1 MLALMKSLM
10 NSFVGKIIIMIII
23 AGMAFWGVDQM
34 FAQLRG
40 GLGSDMAKAGS
51 RGFDAAVFDRR
62 VETVLRNINAEADE
76 PMTKPELLEDGLI
89 DQIFQLES
97 AKLTLLGYADSIG
110 VRPSTDAVVEEL
122 RNTDAFKNP
131 LTGSLDLDTYRQAL
145 YNARISQQE
154 YEQQL
159 SDDLALKAMREGT
172 IAAINP
178 PSALTALQARYL
190 TEQRNVAWF
199 VLDTT
204 SLPEPAAPTE
214 EDVRAYYDE
223 NLEALKQP
231 ERRMIDVLRM
241 SAEDFLSE
249 VTVTDQEVAT
259 VYEASK
265 SERYSEPDTR
275 TFVELFFSTREAA
288 RTAFGLLAGGADPA
302 SLEGVVSRETRTG
315 RRESVS
321 DPILAE
327 AMFGAGKQ
335 SGALFGPSERGDQ
348 WLVARLVSVQPG
360 AVFPLEQVE
369 EEIRDQLA
377 RERAGVVLYEKM
389 EALDR
394 AIGAGYPLSQIAEEV
409 GVPLITYAP
418 VDQSG
423 RTRDGV
429 LMAGLVQAG
438 EAFQQAFEVPVGE
451 TSNRFDIGEASYLV
465 SPRKIIESYTPEFEE
480 LREEV
485 REGLVFQRQQDGVQS
500 ALDDL
505 KRRIESGE
513 TTLEAEAR
521 AAGEVVETPLAPV
534 TRRTAGEAGLPN
546 AALGPIFTGKQG
558 DVFTLP
564 SRDGNAVMVMQLT
577 NITEPSDE
585 EMAALSSIARASL
598 TSDLSSDLAQAV
610 DAEIAAA
617 MKLRTNQGALNAYK
631 ASISSDQ

>member
-1 MLALMKSLM
+1 
-10 NSFVGKIIIMIII
+10 
-23 AGMAFWGVDQM
+23 
-34 FAQLRG
+34 
-40 GLGSDMAKAGS
+40 
-51 RGFDAAVFDRR
+51 
-62 VETVLRNINAEADE
+62 
-76 PMTKPELLEDGLI
+76 
-89 DQIFQLES
+89 
-97 AKLTLLGYADSIG
+97 
-110 VRPSTDAVVEEL
+110 
-122 RNTDAFKNP
+122 
-131 LTGSLDLDTYRQAL
+131 
-145 YNARISQQE
+145 
-154 YEQQL
+154 
-159 SDDLALKAMREGT
+159 
-172 IAAINP
+172 
-178 PSALTALQARYL
+178 
-190 TEQRNVAWF
+190 
-199 VLDTT
+199 
-204 SLPEPAAPTE
+204 
-214 EDVRAYYDE
+214 
-223 NLEALKQP
+223 
-231 ERRMIDVLRM
+231 
-241 SAEDFLSE
+241 
-249 VTVTDQEVAT
+249 
-259 VYEASK
+259 
-265 SERYSEPDTR
+265 
-275 TFVELFFSTREAA
+275 
-288 RTAFGLLAGGADPA
+288 
-302 SLEGVVSRETRTG
+302 
-315 RRESVS
+315 
-321 DPILAE
+321 
-327 AMFGAGKQ
+327 MFGAGKQ

-423 RTRDGV
+423 RTREGV

-577 NITEPSDE
+577 DITEPSDE